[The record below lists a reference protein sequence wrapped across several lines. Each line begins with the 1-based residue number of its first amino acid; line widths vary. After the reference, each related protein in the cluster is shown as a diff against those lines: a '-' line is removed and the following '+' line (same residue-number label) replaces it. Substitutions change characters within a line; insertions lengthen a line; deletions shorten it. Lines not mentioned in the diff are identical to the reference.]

1 MKPLLLATPAVFLLG
16 SCMLGPDFKL
26 PTASGGDRW
35 KQTTDLT
42 ADQLPD
48 DWWRL
53 FGDPQLT
60 TLVNRALAANND
72 LAAAKARVDTARA
85 LVGIDQARL
94 FPTLDLAGAA
104 DISRASGNVVKS
116 PLVDLEQKNF
126 RGSFN
131 LAYDPDLWGRNKRL
145 LESSTA
151 QAAAAEAMFDSQR
164 LGLATEVAR
173 QYFVLRGLDEQDAVV
188 KDTLRSRQEA
198 LDLQQTKADAG
209 LTDGLATSSARTE
222 LELANNDLAVVERQR
237 GAAEHALAVLCGSR
251 PADFTLPITLGPP
264 ALPDIRAGLPATVL
278 GRRPDVRAAEQQLR
292 AANAQIGVAESAFYP
307 SFNLVGSAGLASLS
321 ARDFLEWES
330 RILSLGAGAAMPVL
344 NQGANKAQLA
354 AARSTYEEALASYRQ
369 TLLIAL
375 REVEDAL
382 VDLKGLAK
390 SRRALDAALASAK
403 DTRQLTQERYDEGLT
418 SYLDV
423 VDADRTVLRTRL
435 SIAVVDAQQRI
446 ALAALA
452 KALGGGWTGK

>member
-1 MKPLLLATPAVFLLG
+1 MKPLLAAAPAVFLLG

-26 PTASGGDRW
+26 PTASGGNGW
-35 KQTTDLT
+35 KET
-42 ADQLPD
+42 ADVAADRLPD
-48 DWWRL
+48 DWWKL
-53 FGDPQLT
+53 FRDAKLT
-60 TLVNRALAANND
+60 ALVNRSLAANND

-85 LVGIDQARL
+85 LVGVDQARL
-94 FPTLDLAGAA
+94 FPTLDLAGSASVA
-104 DISRASGNVVKS
+104 RASGNVVKN
-116 PLVDLEQKNF
+116 PAADLEQKNF

-151 QAAAAEAMFDSQR
+151 QAAAAQALFDSQR
-164 LGLATEVAR
+164 LGLATEVVR

-188 KDTLRSRQEA
+188 NDTLRSRKEA
-198 LDLQQTKADAG
+198 LDLQQTKTDAG

-222 LELANNDLAVVERQR
+222 LELAKNDLAIVERQR
-237 GAAEHALAVLCGSR
+237 GSAEHALAVLCGTR
-251 PADFTLPITLGPP
+251 PADFTVPVALGPP
-264 ALPDIRAGLPATVL
+264 SLPNIRVGLPAAVL
-278 GRRPDVRAAEQQLR
+278 FRRPDVRAAEEQLR
-292 AANAQIGVAESAFYP
+292 AANAQIGVAEAAFYP
-307 SFNLVGSAGLASLS
+307 SFNLIGAAGLDSLS
-321 ARDFLEWES
+321 ASDFLDWES
-330 RILSLGAGAAMPVL
+330 RILSLGASGVMPIL
-344 NQGANKAQLA
+344 NQGENKARLA
-354 AARSTYEEALASYRQ
+354 AARSIYEEALAAYRQ

-390 SRRALDAALASAK
+390 SRTALDAALTSAK

-435 SIAVVDAQQRI
+435 AIAVVDAQQRI

-452 KALGGGWTGK
+452 KALGGGWSGK